1 MRKTFS
7 IVSSLMLA
15 SFFIGAFPAAVRSQ
29 LPESAASAVRLSTD
43 YAVESNITYL
53 TANNWEAKLDV
64 YLPRNL
70 KAPNPTLVY
79 IHGGGW
85 VTGTKEAASLQV
97 LPWLEMGWTVV
108 NVEYRLG
115 KNSLAPAA
123 VEDCRCA
130 LRWVM
135 RNAKQYNF
143 DVNKIV
149 LTGHSAGGH
158 LALITGMLPS
168 AAGLDRQCPSSFSKP
183 PDAAADEPKVAAII
197 NWFGITDVGDLFN
210 GPHAQGYA
218 IAWFGS
224 LPNRDE
230 IARRVSPLTYV
241 RAGLPPVLTIH
252 GDADPVVPY
261 DHAVRLHQALDKAG
275 VPNQLLT
282 VPGGKHGGFPG
293 AEVQRAFQAIRE
305 FLVAN
310 KIWQPL
316 AASPKP

>member
-1 MRKTFS
+1 MRKTSS
-7 IVSSLMLA
+7 IVTSLMLA
-15 SFFIGAFPAAVRSQ
+15 LFFVAAFPAAGRAQ

-43 YAVESNITYL
+43 YVVESNITYL

-64 YLPRNL
+64 YQPRGQ
-70 KAPNPTLVY
+70 KAPNPTLMY

-130 LRWVM
+130 LRWVI

-158 LALITGMLPS
+158 LSLITGMLPS
-168 AAGLDRQCPSSFSKP
+168 AAGLDRQCPGSFSKP
-183 PDAAADEPKVAAII
+183 PDAATDELKVAAIV
-197 NWFGITDVGDLFN
+197 NWFGITDVADLFS
-210 GPHAQGYA
+210 GPNAQGYA
-218 IAWFGS
+218 IMWFGS
-224 LPNRDE
+224 LTNRDE
-230 IARRVSPLTYV
+230 IAKRVSPLTYV

-261 DHAVRLHQALDKAG
+261 SHAVRLHQALDKAG

-305 FLVAN
+305 FLIAN

-316 AASPKP
+316 AAAPNP

>member
-1 MRKTFS
+1 MRKSFS
-7 IVSSLMLA
+7 FVPSLTLA
-15 SFFIGAFPAAVRSQ
+15 LFFIAAFPAAVRAQ

-143 DVNKIV
+143 DVDKIV

-158 LALITGMLPS
+158 LALITGMVPG

-183 PDAAADEPKVAAII
+183 PAAADEPKVAAII

-210 GPHAQGYA
+210 GPNAQGYA

-224 LPNRDE
+224 LTNRDE

-241 RAGLPPVLTIH
+241 RAGLPPVLSIH

-261 DHAVRLHQALDKAG
+261 SHAVRLHQALDRAA

-282 VPGGKHGGFPG
+282 IPGGKHGGFSG
-293 AEVQRAFQAIRE
+293 AEMQRAFQAVRE

-316 AASPKP
+316 GASPKP

>member
-7 IVSSLMLA
+7 IVFSLMLA
-15 SFFIGAFPAAVRSQ
+15 LFFIAAFPAAVRAQ

-43 YAVESNITYL
+43 YVVEPNITYL

-64 YLPRNL
+64 YQPRGL

-85 VTGTKEAASLQV
+85 VSGTKEGASLQV

-115 KNSLAPAA
+115 RNSLAPAA

-130 LRWVM
+130 LRWVI

-158 LALITGMLPS
+158 LSLITGMLPS
-168 AAGLDRQCPSSFSKP
+168 AAGLDRQCPGSFSKP
-183 PDAAADEPKVAAII
+183 PDAASDELKVAAIV

-210 GPHAQGYA
+210 GPNAQGYA

-224 LPNRDE
+224 LTNRDE
-230 IARRVSPLTYV
+230 IARRVSPLTFV

-252 GDADPVVPY
+252 GDADPIVPY
-261 DHAVRLHQALDKAG
+261 SHAVRLHQALDKAG

-293 AEVQRAFQAIRE
+293 AEMQRAFQAIRE
-305 FLVAN
+305 FLVAQ
-310 KIWQPL
+310 KIWQPP
-316 AASPKP
+316 AAAPKP